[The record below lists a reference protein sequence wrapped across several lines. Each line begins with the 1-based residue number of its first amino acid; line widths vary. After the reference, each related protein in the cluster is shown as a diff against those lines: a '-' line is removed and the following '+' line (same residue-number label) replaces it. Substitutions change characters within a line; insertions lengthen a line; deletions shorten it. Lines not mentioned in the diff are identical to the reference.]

1 MVAIMVAISGIGNL
15 IQRSMVDLHAPMAIA
30 SAALA
35 LSPLS
40 ASAAA
45 LDCDAKWV
53 CRPGAARAV
62 DEAESIIVPRALLLL
77 LAAPAASRS
86 GGGGGGGGGGI
97 IFEED
102 AIGLGAEGATLDTA
116 PTLLS
121 SAGRR
126 RGGLGSGL

>member
-86 GGGGGGGGGGI
+86 GGGGGGGGGI